1 MAGGRLDSSARRSVR
16 QTVLALRVILAGI
29 FLYSGLIKASAS
41 AQFAIA
47 LAPFTL
53 VPETWIRP
61 LSILL
66 PLSEIAGRLVD
77 PGFSDQAYWRRFDI
91 PLVRPLRHG
100 PELGARQW
108 NRCELLVLRT
118 GRSAFGHEDDAG
130 AGTRPMPS
138 RARARRNSR
147 ENISEALRRSAA
159 WRRLPLVSTRGIGQ
173 RILENG

>member
-47 LAPFTL
+47 LAPFAL

-66 PLSEIAGRLVD
+66 PLSEIAAGLLILVS
-77 PGFSDQAYWRRFDI
+77 PTKHI
-91 PLVRPLRHG
+91 
-100 PELGARQW
+100 
-108 NRCELLVLRT
+108 
-118 GRSAFGHEDDAG
+118 G
-130 AGTRPMPS
+130 AGLIFLLCVLFAMVLSWALANGIVVSCSCFGRDDQPS
-138 RARARRNSR
+138 AMKMMLALGRDLCLAGLALVVILERTLARRSGV
-147 ENISEALRRSAA
+147 
-159 WRRLPLVSTRGIGQ
+159 RRLGDAFPL
-173 RILENG
+173 

>member
-16 QTVLALRVILAGI
+16 RTVLALRVILAGI

-66 PLSEIAGRLVD
+66 PLSEIAAGLLILVS
-77 PGFSDQAYWRRFDI
+77 PTKRI
-91 PLVRPLRHG
+91 
-100 PELGARQW
+100 
-108 NRCELLVLRT
+108 
-118 GRSAFGHEDDAG
+118 G
-130 AGTRPMPS
+130 AGLIFLLCVLFAMVLSWALANGIVVSCSCFGRDDQPS
-138 RARARRNSR
+138 AMKMMLALGRDLCLAGLALVVILERTLARRSGV
-147 ENISEALRRSAA
+147 
-159 WRRLPLVSTRGIGQ
+159 RRLGDAFPL
-173 RILENG
+173 

>member
-16 QTVLALRVILAGI
+16 QTVLALRVILAGV

-66 PLSEIAGRLVD
+66 PLSEIAAGLLILVS
-77 PGFSDQAYWRRFDI
+77 PTKHI
-91 PLVRPLRHG
+91 
-100 PELGARQW
+100 
-108 NRCELLVLRT
+108 
-118 GRSAFGHEDDAG
+118 G
-130 AGTRPMPS
+130 AGLIFLLCVLFAMVLSWALANGIVVSCSCFGRDDQPS
-138 RARARRNSR
+138 AMKMMLALGRDLCLAGLALVVILERTLARRSGV
-147 ENISEALRRSAA
+147 
-159 WRRLPLVSTRGIGQ
+159 RRLGDAFPL
-173 RILENG
+173 

>member
-1 MAGGRLDSSARRSVR
+1 MAGSRLDSSARRSMR

-66 PLSEIAGRLVD
+66 PLSEIAAGLLILVS
-77 PGFSDQAYWRRFDI
+77 PTKHI
-91 PLVRPLRHG
+91 
-100 PELGARQW
+100 
-108 NRCELLVLRT
+108 
-118 GRSAFGHEDDAG
+118 G
-130 AGTRPMPS
+130 AGLIFLLCVLFAMVLSWALANGIVVSCSCFGQDDQPS
-138 RARARRNSR
+138 AMKMMLALGRDLCLAGLALVVILERTLARRSGV
-147 ENISEALRRSAA
+147 
-159 WRRLPLVSTRGIGQ
+159 RRLGDAFPL
-173 RILENG
+173 

>member
-66 PLSEIAGRLVD
+66 PLSEIAAGLLILVS
-77 PGFSDQAYWRRFDI
+77 PTKHI
-91 PLVRPLRHG
+91 
-100 PELGARQW
+100 GAGLIF
-108 NRCELLVLRT
+108 LLCVLFAM
-118 GRSAFGHEDDAG
+118 GLSWALANGIIVSCSCFGHDDQPSAMKMMLTLGRDLCLAG
-130 AGTRPMPS
+130 LALVVILERTL
-138 RARARRNSR
+138 ARRSGV
-147 ENISEALRRSAA
+147 
-159 WRRLPLVSTRGIGQ
+159 RRLGDAFPL
-173 RILENG
+173 

>member
-1 MAGGRLDSSARRSVR
+1 MAGGRLDSSARRSMR

-66 PLSEIAGRLVD
+66 PLSEIAAGLLILVSPTKHIGAGLIFLLCVLFAMALSWALANGIVVSCSCFGEDDQPSAMKMMLALGRDLCLAGLALVVILE
-77 PGFSDQAYWRRFDI
+77 RT
-91 PLVRPLRHG
+91 LVR
-100 PELGARQW
+100 
-108 NRCELLVLRT
+108 
-118 GRSAFGHEDDAG
+118 RSGV
-130 AGTRPMPS
+130 
-138 RARARRNSR
+138 
-147 ENISEALRRSAA
+147 
-159 WRRLPLVSTRGIGQ
+159 RRLGDAFPL
-173 RILENG
+173 

>member
-1 MAGGRLDSSARRSVR
+1 MR

-66 PLSEIAGRLVD
+66 PLSEIAAGLLILVSPTKHIGAGLIFLLCVLFAMALSWALANGIVVSCSCFGEDDQPSAMKMMLALGRDLCLAGLALVVILE
-77 PGFSDQAYWRRFDI
+77 RT
-91 PLVRPLRHG
+91 LVR
-100 PELGARQW
+100 
-108 NRCELLVLRT
+108 
-118 GRSAFGHEDDAG
+118 RSGV
-130 AGTRPMPS
+130 
-138 RARARRNSR
+138 
-147 ENISEALRRSAA
+147 
-159 WRRLPLVSTRGIGQ
+159 RRLGDAFPL
-173 RILENG
+173 

>member
-66 PLSEIAGRLVD
+66 PLSEIAAG
-77 PGFSDQAYWRRFDI
+77 
-91 PLVRPLRHG
+91 
-100 PELGARQW
+100 
-108 NRCELLVLRT
+108 LL
-118 GRSAFGHEDDAG
+118 
-130 AGTRPMPS
+130 
-138 RARARRNSR
+138 
-147 ENISEALRRSAA
+147 I
-159 WRRLPLVSTRGIGQ
+159 LVSPTSSYVVFMRVI
-173 RILENG
+173 

>member
-66 PLSEIAGRLVD
+66 PLSEIAAGLLILVS
-77 PGFSDQAYWRRFDI
+77 PTKHI
-91 PLVRPLRHG
+91 
-100 PELGARQW
+100 
-108 NRCELLVLRT
+108 
-118 GRSAFGHEDDAG
+118 G
-130 AGTRPMPS
+130 AGLIFLLCVLFAMVLSWALANGIVVSCSCVGRDDQPS
-138 RARARRNSR
+138 AMKMMLALGRDLCLAGLALVVILERTLARRSGV
-147 ENISEALRRSAA
+147 
-159 WRRLPLVSTRGIGQ
+159 RRLGDAFPL
-173 RILENG
+173 